1 MQKDILQT
9 FGKHMKMIIFK
20 CLPEKKSEI
29 SVYGQTQTNVKKT
42 FTEQIISGGGG
53 GVTTIFKD
61 YPVSIT

>member
-20 CLPEKKSEI
+20 CLPEKKVKYLSM
-29 SVYGQTQTNVKKT
+29 GKHRQTLKKH
-42 FTEQIISGGGG
+42 SLNKLYR